1 MASAT
6 CCQAK
11 SHQQPSG
18 PQRYDLSRRLS
29 SLFYFQKRAQRSH
42 CTAHAAAAATCMQ
55 SLLRRL
61 ACSLIR
67 CEVVPNRTTRH
78 LLTTTL
84 MIIAIIELFHQFV
97 SRKSFDLRFPDIQ
110 ASQCPHI
117 STFPAQLTTTESF
130 MPPAHRR
137 QVEEGSAQP
146 TQHWVHRPARANQAV
161 PLPPRC
167 KQPTMS

>member
-11 SHQQPSG
+11 SHQPSG

-29 SLFYFQKRAQRSH
+29 SLFYFQKRAQRIRSH
-42 CTAHAAAAATCMQ
+42 CTAHAAA
-55 SLLRRL
+55 RRL

-117 STFPAQLTTTESF
+117 SIFPAQLTTTESLL
-130 MPPAHRR
+130 PPAHRR

-146 TQHWVHRPARANQAV
+146 TQHWLHRPAMANRALT
-161 PLPPRC
+161 LPPRS
-167 KQPTMS
+167 KQPTTS